1 MQHIAEEKKEPV
13 IQQILLGADKEQ
25 LEKLEEQVHD
35 LINFSKNSK
44 EQLLILNSQ
53 NTKIMEKQDKLK
65 TYVSKQQT
73 KTFR

>member
-25 LEKLEEQVHD
+25 LEKLEEKVHD

-44 EQLLILNSQ
+44 EQLLILNS
-53 NTKIMEKQDKLK
+53 
-65 TYVSKQQT
+65 
-73 KTFR
+73 